1 MNKTF
6 FLLLIIVAI
15 AGADVPGHWNRAFDR
30 LTKNSPKEAVDWVN
44 PFICTEGDNGQLYP
58 GAVAPFGLVKLSP
71 DTDGKGHSGYDFAEP
86 YIHGFSHVRIGGTGC
101 SGAGGNILLKPG
113 IGQFVQ
119 DVNDYKER
127 YDKSSEDASPGYYT
141 VTFESGIR
149 AELTATTRVGMH
161 RYHFP
166 KGHSPFV
173 LLDLSQSF
181 DKLLDAELHVEN
193 DREISG
199 FVKADNVCAHPYYRL
214 YFSII
219 FDQPFT
225 AFKTWDDDSVSPLI
239 RKQRGTHIGAFYRF
253 PSQCNILKV
262 KVGVSP
268 VSIKHARYERDHEIN
283 NWNFDAVRQRTRSNW
298 QKILSKIE
306 LPGADKEFK
315 ILFYTHLYHSYLVP
329 VNVTASNGDYYGA
342 TCPDSL
348 RNVSETAPDFQY
360 YSSWSIWDDFRKY
373 CLISLLTPHYSLNFA
388 RSIIDYYKTRPY
400 YTPLAEGYWP
410 APSARQEFA
419 GVIIMDAYRKGIKN
433 MDLQAAFKGMK
444 LDVDKFEERDVGT
457 QLENAYQA
465 YLVMRLAE
473 RLGYSED
480 AEKYRRKALS
490 YRDIWCAQQKDD
502 QGHLRGFFTPHGQPV
517 ESVDDFERYC
527 YEGNLWHYRWFVLH
541 DMQGLANLRGGR
553 KKLAND
559 LAYFFDNNQ
568 YMHLNEPGMHAPF
581 LFDFLGVPWL
591 TKKWARAFTTKTVT
605 QLYHN
610 HGLFKKPVMK
620 RIYRNDPEGYIP
632 TMDDDT
638 GAMSSWFVMSA
649 MGLFPGTPGEP
660 YYLIGSPIFP
670 QIIIHLING
679 KKFIIKAK
687 NVSENN
693 FYIQS
698 ATLNGIPFDQAWI
711 EWKKIMK
718 GGVLKFEMGAQPN
731 KDWAAG
737 PQSAP
742 PSLSHSAN

>member
-1 MNKTF
+1 
-6 FLLLIIVAI
+6 
-15 AGADVPGHWNRAFDR
+15 
-30 LTKNSPKEAVDWVN
+30 
-44 PFICTEGDNGQLYP
+44 
-58 GAVAPFGLVKLSP
+58 
-71 DTDGKGHSGYDFAEP
+71 
-86 YIHGFSHVRIGGTGC
+86 
-101 SGAGGNILLKPG
+101 LLKPG
-113 IGQFVQ
+113 IGKFVK
-119 DVNDYKER
+119 DVNAYKER

-166 KGHSPFV
+166 SNRSPYV

-181 DKLLDAELHVEN
+181 DALLDAELCIEN

-199 FVKADNVCAHPYYRL
+199 FVRADNVCGKPYYRL
-214 YFSII
+214 FFSII

-225 AFKTWDDDSVSPLI
+225 AFKTWHGDEVSSI
-239 RKQRGTHIGAFYRF
+239 VRKQRGTHAGAFFRF
-253 PSQCNILKV
+253 PAQCSVLKV
-262 KVGVSP
+262 KVGLSP
-268 VSIKHARYERDHEIN
+268 VSVKHARYERDHEIS
-283 NWNFDAVRQRTRSNW
+283 NWDFDAVHERTRSEW
-298 QKILSKIE
+298 RRILSKIE

-342 TCPDSL
+342 TRPDVL

-388 RSIIDYYKTRPY
+388 RSIIDFYKTRRS
-400 YTPLAEGYWP
+400 YTPWAEGFWP

-419 GVIIMDAYRKGIKN
+419 GVIIMDAFTKGLVD
-433 MDLQAAFKGMK
+433 MDMQAAFKGMK
-444 LDVDKFEERDVGT
+444 LDVDRFEERDVGT

-465 YLVMRLAE
+465 YLVLRLAE
-473 RLGYSED
+473 KLGYGKE

-490 YRDIWCAQQKDD
+490 YRDIWCAAQKDD
-502 QGHLRGFFTPHGQPV
+502 QGHLRGFFTPNGQVV

-553 KKLAND
+553 DKLADD
-559 LAYFFDNNQ
+559 LAYFFDNNL
-568 YMHLNEPGMHAPF
+568 YMHLNEPDMHAPF
-581 LFDFLGVPWL
+581 LFDYLGAPWL
-591 TKKWARAFTTKTVT
+591 TQKWARAFTTKTVT

-610 HGLFKKPVMK
+610 HGLFKNPVIK

-649 MGLFPGTPGEP
+649 MGLFPGTPGDP

-670 QIIIHLING
+670 QLIIHLPNG
-679 KKFIIKAK
+679 RKFIIKAH
-687 NVSENN
+687 NVSRDN

-698 ATLNGIPFDQAWI
+698 AKLNGKPFDQVWI
-711 EWKKIMK
+711 TYQTIMD
-718 GGVLKFEMGAQPN
+718 GGVLEFEMGAQPN
-731 KDWAAG
+731 KDWAAALE
-737 PQSAP
+737 SAP
-742 PSLSHSAN
+742 PSLSPPVN